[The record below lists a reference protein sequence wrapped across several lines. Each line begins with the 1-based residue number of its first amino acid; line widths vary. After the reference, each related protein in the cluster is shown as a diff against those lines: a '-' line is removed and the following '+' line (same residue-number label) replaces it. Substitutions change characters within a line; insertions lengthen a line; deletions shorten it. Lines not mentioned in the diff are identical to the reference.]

1 MKLPSL
7 LIGLV
12 AILGALAGLLAPKS
26 AEALIYSVHLD
37 LWPGG
42 GSTLQCGW
50 HSGPC
55 ADNDALVVSGTALDW
70 ATSGNISFY
79 TKLSTDSPQFS
90 VAGNSYM
97 STQSQTACSH
107 QRYASIYDN
116 KADWRAGV
124 FYIHTAGSGTSTIP
138 INTAQYTLATTSS
151 VIGSAANETGCTSN
165 GVPTWYGYHVHQQID
180 GGFTLANYP
189 DHSTCNRP
197 NVVTADCDVAN
208 SFYMGYAN
216 WNVLYP

>member
-1 MKLPSL
+1 M
-7 LIGLV
+7 LICV
-12 AILGALAGLLAPKS
+12 IAVLGALAGLLAPKS
-26 AEALIYSVHLD
+26 VEALVYSVHID

-42 GSTLQCGW
+42 GSTLECGW

-55 ADNDALVVSGTALDW
+55 AEDDSQVVSGTALDW
-70 ATSGNISFY
+70 ATSGSISFY
-79 TKLSTDSPQFS
+79 TKSSTDSPQFS
-90 VAGNSYM
+90 VAGDAYM
-97 STQSQTACSH
+97 SSIQQVTCSH
-107 QRYASIYDN
+107 ERYASIYDN
-116 KADWRAGV
+116 KAAWRAGV

-165 GVPTWYGYHVHQQID
+165 GVPTWLGYHVHQQID

-197 NVVTADCDVAN
+197 NVVTADCNVAN
-208 SFYMGYAN
+208 SYYMGYAD
-216 WNVLYP
+216 WSVAYP